1 MAKDTPASVN
11 NSGRERI
18 AAGKQRRLYT
28 LSATTSELS
37 SAFFL
42 HFLTTGNSAMDSW
55 IS

>member
-37 SAFFL
+37 SAFFSTL
-42 HFLTTGNSAMDSW
+42 SHDRQFGHR
-55 IS
+55 